1 MEPTNPSALTLK
13 NRIHAG
19 EQLLGV
25 SVSPTV
31 SKGRL
36 EDIIASGP
44 YDFVSTDSQHTAF
57 NEETLVAFCEMA
69 AGIGIHVQF
78 RIKHTRHTYLIG
90 NYLDLGP
97 TGVEVP
103 QVETEETVD
112 EAVDNFYYIPD
123 GVRSWGGR
131 TRLGFDKRGGDHVAY
146 RKWWNSTGVLWIQIE
161 SLHSVSNA
169 HLLAKPGVDCL
180 SFGPM
185 DLTLDIEIHPNHPFQ
200 SVDDCVKHV
209 LTQLEGT
216 GTKLVHRNNTP
227 DTRQKYIDMG
237 VPILLELVR

>member
-1 MEPTNPSALTLK
+1 MEPTKASALTLK
-13 NRIHAG
+13 ERIHA
-19 EQLLGV
+19 EEHLLGV
-25 SVSPTV
+25 SVSSKV
-31 SKGRL
+31 SRGRL

-44 YDFVSTDSQHTAF
+44 YDFVSTDSQHSAF

-69 AGIGIHVQF
+69 AEIGIHVQF
-78 RIKHTRHTYLIG
+78 RIKHTRHTYLVG

-112 EAVDNFYYIPD
+112 EAVANFYYVPD

-131 TRLGFDKRGGDHVAY
+131 TRLGFEKRGGDHVAY
-146 RKWWNSTGVLWIQIE
+146 RRWWNSTGVLWIQVE
-161 SLHSVSNA
+161 SIAAVSNA
-169 HLLAKPGVDCL
+169 HALARLGVDCV
-180 SFGPM
+180 SVGPM
-185 DLTLDIEIHPNHPFQ
+185 DLTLDIEMHPNHPFRT
-200 SVDDCVKHV
+200 VDDCVRHLVK
-209 LTQLEGT
+209 QLEGT

-237 VPILLELVR
+237 VPILLELAP